1 MYKIYINEMPVTLA
15 KSDQIGQFMPTL
27 DDKLIIPYLGKP
39 KSLMQII
46 KICESPGKLKEIIL
60 HSHEPMQIIEGLNT
74 QIKEIA
80 ASGGVV
86 FNEFNEVLFIYRRGF
101 WDLPKGKIDPGETK
115 EQTAVRE
122 VEEETGITGIEL
134 GEHIGNTYH
143 IFKTLKSG
151 SYFLKK
157 TYWFKMKALKQPVKV
172 QKEED
177 IDEALWLSI
186 PTFIKKCKPIY
197 NNILDIIG
205 KV

>member
-1 MYKIYINEMPVTLA
+1 MPVTLV
-15 KSDQIGQFMPTL
+15 KSDQIGHFMPTL
-27 DDKLIIPYLGKP
+27 DDKLIISYLGKP

-60 HSHEPMQIIEGLNT
+60 HAEEPKLIIEALNT
-74 QIKEIA
+74 QIKEISA
-80 ASGGVV
+80 GGGVV

-101 WDLPKGKIDPGETK
+101 WDLPKGKIDPGETI

-122 VEEETGITGIEL
+122 VED
-134 GEHIGNTYH
+134 
-143 IFKTLKSG
+143 
-151 SYFLKK
+151 
-157 TYWFKMKALKQPVKV
+157 WFKMKAQKQAVKV

-197 NNILDIIG
+197 NNILDILG
-205 KV
+205 KVE

>member
-1 MYKIYINEMPVTLA
+1 MYRIYINEMPVTLA

-60 HSHEPMQIIEGLNT
+60 HSQEAMQIIEGLNT

-151 SYFLKK
+151 NYFLKK
-157 TYWFKMKALKQPVKV
+157 NLLV
-172 QKEED
+172 
-177 IDEALWLSI
+177 
-186 PTFIKKCKPIY
+186 
-197 NNILDIIG
+197 
-205 KV
+205 

>member
-15 KSDQIGQFMPTL
+15 KVIRLANSLPTL

-46 KICESPGKLKEIIL
+46 KIYESPGKLKEIIL

-151 SYFLKK
+151 NYFLKK
-157 TYWFKMKALKQPVKV
+157 LTGLK
-172 QKEED
+172 
-177 IDEALWLSI
+177 
-186 PTFIKKCKPIY
+186 
-197 NNILDIIG
+197 
-205 KV
+205 

>member
-1 MYKIYINEMPVTLA
+1 MPVTLA

-101 WDLPKGKIDPGETK
+101 WDLPKGKIDG
-115 EQTAVRE
+115 
-122 VEEETGITGIEL
+122 
-134 GEHIGNTYH
+134 
-143 IFKTLKSG
+143 
-151 SYFLKK
+151 
-157 TYWFKMKALKQPVKV
+157 
-172 QKEED
+172 
-177 IDEALWLSI
+177 
-186 PTFIKKCKPIY
+186 
-197 NNILDIIG
+197 
-205 KV
+205 